1 MVPQS
6 GQADQNSALPN
17 PEHKKRWAFYCCAMA
32 CWLLPWSLFCLL
44 GAGPVEA
51 GVTQTPRYLIQ
62 TRGQQVSLT
71 CTPDSG
77 HNRVV
82 WYQQVLG
89 QGLQFLFDYYLGS
102 QNAKGNVSGR
112 FSAHQFSD
120 FSSEM
125 NVSTLELQDSA
136 VYLCASSLAQPRGV
150 PSALCTN
157 LLSQGGAASAD
168 TAVRQATAGAR
179 KLGGAVALGDTRT
192 PGRVSEA
199 EPERGA
205 EEKTWLL
212 LASGGGVSMIGG
224 SSTHAQ
230 CPGKGE
236 KPQEGVSLYLQG
248 QWRVKISGQ
257 QRWRTSVG
265 PGAKEL
271 EGRKDA
277 VGLWGL
283 RSTSPT
289 FRSETGRGRN
299 TRSSRARVP
308 PGSSGP
314 PWPAGT
320 ATPEHCTTGQCPT
333 QVTGASEPEDTHP
346 GPLPLI

>member
-168 TAVRQATAGAR
+168 TAEVPWVPDAAMGSRLLCWVVLCLLGA
-179 KLGGAVALGDTRT
+179 ALP
-192 PGRVSEA
+192 PGEGQSQ
-199 EPERGA
+199 
-205 EEKTWLL
+205 WLCFTIDL
-212 LASGGGVSMIGG
+212 PSG
-224 SSTHAQ
+224 TQ
-230 CPGKGE
+230 
-236 KPQEGVSLYLQG
+236 
-248 QWRVKISGQ
+248 
-257 QRWRTSVG
+257 G
-265 PGAKEL
+265 PGNLSEILQAWC
-271 EGRKDA
+271 A
-277 VGLWGL
+277 
-283 RSTSPT
+283 RSLKLKHSQP
-289 FRSETGRGRN
+289 
-299 TRSSRARVP
+299 
-308 PGSSGP
+308 
-314 PWPAGT
+314 
-320 ATPEHCTTGQCPT
+320 
-333 QVTGASEPEDTHP
+333 
-346 GPLPLI
+346 